1 MAQRCDVAIAGGGV
15 MGSAVAYFLAADPDF
30 DGSVVVIERDPSYE
44 FCTTGRSWGGFRQQF
59 STPENVR
66 MSLFGIG
73 FFRRVAEHLAVAGEA
88 PGPGVPD
95 LSFPD
100 LSFREQG
107 YLFLASAGDRAQL
120 QANCAVQWAEGATV
134 SLLEPDEIAVR
145 FPWLNTEGIAAA
157 GFGHANEGWIDPS
170 ALMHGFRR
178 KARALG
184 VEYRHDEVVSVE
196 VAGGR
201 IAGVGLR
208 KGGGL
213 ACGTLVN
220 AAGPQAGALAALAGA
235 ALPVGPRK
243 RVTYVFDCRAAL
255 PPLPLIIDVTGVACR
270 PEGGQYLAIVSP
282 PEDRDRDCDDFEL
295 EYDTFE
301 TVIWPTLAHRV
312 PAFEAIKVTRAWACH
327 YDYNAF
333 DQNAILGPHPEIAG
347 LFFCNGFSGHGIQQ
361 APAAGRALGEWI
373 VHGGFQS
380 LDLSALLYA
389 RIAEGRPVKETNI
402 V

>member
-1 MAQRCDVAIAGGGV
+1 MTRTCDVAITGGGV

-44 FCTTGRSWGGFRQQF
+44 FCVTARSWGGFRQQF

-66 MSLFGIG
+66 MSQFGIG

-88 PGPGVPD
+88 P
-95 LSFPD
+95 D

-107 YLFLASAGDRAQL
+107 YLFLASESGRAQL
-120 QANCAVQWAEGATV
+120 EANCAVQWAEGATV
-134 SLLEPDEIAVR
+134 SLLEPDGIAAR
-145 FPWLNTEGIAAA
+145 FPWLSTEGVAAA

-196 VAGGR
+196 VSGGR
-201 IAGVGLR
+201 IAGLGLR
-208 KGGGL
+208 EGGAL

-220 AAGPQAGALAALAGA
+220 AAGPQAGALAARAGA

-243 RVTYVFDCRAAL
+243 RMTYVFDCRAAL

-282 PEDRDRDCDDFEL
+282 PEDRDRDCDDFDL

-301 TVIWPTLAHRV
+301 NVIWPALAHRV
-312 PAFEAIKVTRAWACH
+312 PAFEAIKLIRAWACH

-347 LFFCNGFSGHGIQQ
+347 LMFCNGFSGHGIQQ
-361 APAAGRALGEWI
+361 APAAGRATAEWI
-373 VHGGFQS
+373 VHGRFQS
-380 LDLSALLYA
+380 LDLTALLYA
-389 RIAEGRPVKETNI
+389 RIAAGRPVRELN
-402 V
+402 VV

>member
-1 MAQRCDVAIAGGGV
+1 MTQRCDVAIAGGGV

-44 FCTTGRSWGGFRQQF
+44 FCTTGSSWGGFRQQF

-66 MSLFGIG
+66 MSQYGFG
-73 FFRRVAEHLAVAGEA
+73 FFRRIAEHLAVEGEA
-88 PGPGVPD
+88 PD
-95 LSFPD
+95 LGFKE
-100 LSFREQG
+100 RG
-107 YLFLASAGDRAQL
+107 YLFLAGESGRAQL
-120 QANCAVQWAEGATV
+120 EANCAVQWAEDAAV
-134 SLLEPDEIAVR
+134 SLLEPDEIAAR
-145 FPWLNTEGIAAA
+145 FPWLNIEGIAAA
-157 GFGHANEGWIDPS
+157 GFGHANEGWIDAS

-196 VAGGR
+196 VTDGR
-201 IAGVGLR
+201 IAGLGLR
-208 KGGGL
+208 KGDAL

-220 AAGPQAGALAALAGA
+220 AAGPGAGALAARAGA

-255 PPLPLIIDVTGVACR
+255 PPLPLTIDVTGVACR

-301 TVIWPTLAHRV
+301 TVIWPALAHRV
-312 PAFEAIKVTRAWACH
+312 PAFEAIKLIRAWACH

-333 DQNAILGPHPEIAG
+333 DQNAVLGPHPEIAG
-347 LFFCNGFSGHGIQQ
+347 LLFCNGFSGHGIQQ
-361 APAAGRALGEWI
+361 APAAGRATAEWI
-373 VHGGFQS
+373 VHGRFQS
-380 LDLSALLYA
+380 LDLTALLYA
-389 RIAEGRPVKETNI
+389 RIAEGRPVKEANI

>member
-1 MAQRCDVAIAGGGV
+1 MAQRCDVAIAGGGL

-44 FCTTGRSWGGFRQQF
+44 FCVTGRSWGGFRQQF

-66 MSLFGIG
+66 MSQFGIG
-73 FFRRVAEHLAVAGEA
+73 FFRRIAEHLAVEGEA
-88 PGPGVPD
+88 PD
-95 LSFPD
+95 LGFK
-100 LSFREQG
+100 EQG
-107 YLFLASAGDRAQL
+107 YLFLASEDGRAQL
-120 QANCAVQWAEGATV
+120 EANCAVQWAEGAAV
-134 SLLEPDEIAVR
+134 SLLEPDEIAAR
-145 FPWLNTEGIAAA
+145 FPWLNIEGIAAA

-170 ALMHGFRR
+170 ALMQAFRR

-196 VAGGR
+196 VVGTGTGGR
-201 IAGVGLR
+201 VAGLTLR
-208 KGGGL
+208 KGGAL

-235 ALPVGPRK
+235 VLPVGPRK
-243 RVTYVFDCRAAL
+243 RMTYVFDCRAAL
-255 PPLPLIIDVTGVACR
+255 PPLPLTIDVSGVACR
-270 PEGGQYLAIVSP
+270 PESGQYLAIVSP
-282 PEDRDRDCDDFEL
+282 PEDEDRDCGDFKL
-295 EYDTFE
+295 EYETFE
-301 TVIWPTLAHRV
+301 RVIWPALAHRV
-312 PAFEAIKVTRAWACH
+312 PAFEAIKLIRAWACH

-347 LFFCNGFSGHGIQQ
+347 LLFCNGFSGHGIQQ
-361 APAAGRALGEWI
+361 APAAGRATAEWI
-373 VHGGFQS
+373 VHGAFQS

-389 RIAEGRPVKETNI
+389 RIAEGRPLKEANI

>member
-1 MAQRCDVAIAGGGV
+1 MTQSCDVAIAGGGL
-15 MGSAVAYFLAADPDF
+15 MGSAVAYFLAADADF
-30 DGSVVVIERDPSYE
+30 DGSVVVIERDPAYE
-44 FCTTGRSWGGFRQQF
+44 FCTTSGSWGGFRQQF

-66 MSLFGIG
+66 MSQFGIG
-73 FFRRVAEHLAVAGEA
+73 FFRRIAEHLAVAGEA
-88 PGPGVPD
+88 PELG
-95 LSFPD
+95 FK
-100 LSFREQG
+100 EQG
-107 YLFLASAGDRAQL
+107 YLFLASASGRAQL
-120 QANCAVQWAEGATV
+120 EANCAVQWAEGAAV
-134 SLLEPDEIAVR
+134 SLLEPHEIAAR

-184 VEYRHDEVVSVE
+184 VEYLHDEVVSIE
-196 VAGGR
+196 VTGGR

-208 KGGGL
+208 QGGAL

-243 RVTYVFDCRAAL
+243 RMTYVFDCRAE
-255 PPLPLIIDVTGVACR
+255 LPLLPLTIDVTGVACR
-270 PEGGQYLAIVSP
+270 PESGQYLAIVSP
-282 PEDRDRDCDDFEL
+282 PEDRDPDCGNFEL

-301 TVIWPTLAHRV
+301 TVIWPVLASRI
-312 PAFEAIKVTRAWACH
+312 PAFEAIKLIRAWACH

-347 LFFCNGFSGHGIQQ
+347 LLFCNGFSGHGVQQ
-361 APAAGRALGEWI
+361 APAAGRATAEWI
-373 VHGGFQS
+373 VHGRFQS
-380 LDLSALLYA
+380 LDLTALLYA
-389 RIAEGRPVKETNI
+389 RIAAGRPVKEVN
-402 V
+402 VV